1 MKRIT
6 KTLMLLSTIFMMGM
20 ISPFIVTADDED
32 EEEINIWENI
42 GGDGNGE
49 GPRGLDVPIVS
60 AYNGTTHLV
69 SVSFL
74 SNLGIVDVDI
84 ENEDAGVSSSYPVNS
99 AIGYHS
105 FVISGAT
112 GLWTITFTLADGTEY
127 IGKWGTGTL

>member
-1 MKRIT
+1 
-6 KTLMLLSTIFMMGM
+6 MMGM

-69 SVSFL
+69 SV
-74 SNLGIVDVDI
+74 
-84 ENEDAGVSSSYPVNS
+84 
-99 AIGYHS
+99 
-105 FVISGAT
+105 
-112 GLWTITFTLADGTEY
+112 
-127 IGKWGTGTL
+127 

>member
-6 KTLMLLSTIFMMGM
+6 KTLVLLSTIFMMGM

-32 EEEINIWENI
+32 EEEINIRENI

-69 SVSFL
+69 SVLFL

-84 ENEDAGVSSSYPVNS
+84 ENEDAGVSSSYQVNS

-112 GLWTITFTLADGTEY
+112 GLWTITFTLSDGTKY
-127 IGKWGTGTL
+127 IGEWTIN

>member
-1 MKRIT
+1 MKRIINS
-6 KTLMLLSTIFMMGM
+6 LVLLSTIFMTG
-20 ISPFIVTADDED
+20 ILSPCIAVADDED
-32 EEEINIWENI
+32 EEEIEITKSNGDEN
-42 GGDGNGE
+42 GD

-69 SVSFL
+69 SVLFL
-74 SNLGIVDVDI
+74 SNLGIVEVDI
-84 ENEDAGVSSSYPVNS
+84 ENEDAGVSSSYQVNS

-127 IGKWGTGTL
+127 IGEWVL

>member
-1 MKRIT
+1 
-6 KTLMLLSTIFMMGM
+6 MMGM

-32 EEEINIWENI
+32 EEEIEITKSNGNE
-42 GGDGNGE
+42 NGE

-69 SVSFL
+69 SVLFL

-84 ENEDAGVSSSYPVNS
+84 ENEDAGVSSSYQVNS

-112 GLWTITFTLADGTEY
+112 GLWTITFTLSDGTEY
-127 IGKWGTGTL
+127 IGEWTIN

>member
-6 KTLMLLSTIFMMGM
+6 KILVLLSTIFMMGM

-32 EEEINIWENI
+32 EEEIEITKSNGDEN
-42 GGDGNGE
+42 GD
-49 GPRGLDVPIVS
+49 GPRGLDVPIVA

-69 SVSFL
+69 SVLFL

-84 ENEDAGVSSSYPVNS
+84 ENEDAGVSSSYQVNS

-127 IGKWGTGTL
+127 IGEWVL